1 MFNIQNVFH
10 NIQRPDSGIFE
21 PAGRTK
27 LRLTSKRELVNN
39 RADRAFKFNET
50 LGHISAGE
58 EVIDRVYN
66 VFKMIFY
73 NVIFLAKIYRI

>member
-1 MFNIQNVFH
+1 
-10 NIQRPDSGIFE
+10 
-21 PAGRTK
+21 
-27 LRLTSKRELVNN
+27 VNN
-39 RADRAFKFNET
+39 RADRALKFNET

-66 VFKMIFY
+66 VFKMFFH

>member
-1 MFNIQNVFH
+1 MFH

-39 RADRAFKFNET
+39 RTKRAFKFNET
-50 LGHISAGE
+50 LRHIPASE
-58 EVIDRVYN
+58 ELIDRLYN
-66 VFKMIFY
+66 VFKMFFHDI
-73 NVIFLAKIYRI
+73 IFLAKIYRI